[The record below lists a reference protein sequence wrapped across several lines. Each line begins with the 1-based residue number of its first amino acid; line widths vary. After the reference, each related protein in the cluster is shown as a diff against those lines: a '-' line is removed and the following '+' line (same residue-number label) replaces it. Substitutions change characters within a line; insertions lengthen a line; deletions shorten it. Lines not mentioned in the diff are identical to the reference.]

1 MPPQEEETSKEEDKL
16 NSDDKNKPVETEGF
30 NPSEFKLAI
39 NFLEQIP
46 FNKALG
52 LRPTKL
58 SQDYCEFKM
67 NMKDDLIGNFLQGIL
82 HGGAISTALDVTGGA
97 MALVAA
103 WQSLKDRD
111 VPSSERPKTL
121 SKLGTIDMRVDFL
134 QPGKGKEFTIGATLL
149 RIGNKVAVTRM
160 EFKNEKNDLI
170 AVGTGTY
177 LCG

>member
-1 MPPQEEETSKEEDKL
+1 MSTNSNSL
-16 NSDDKNKPVETEGF
+16 NEAAVVADENKAVEAEGF
-30 NPSEFKLAI
+30 SRTEYNIAI

-46 FNKALG
+46 FNKLLG

-58 SQDYCEFKM
+58 SDDYCEFKM

-97 MALVAA
+97 MAMVAA
-103 WQSLKDRD
+103 WKRLKEHE
-111 VPSSERPKTL
+111 VPKAERPKTL
-121 SKLGTIDMRVDFL
+121 AKLGTIDMRVDFL

-160 EFKNEKNDLI
+160 ELKNEKKELI

>member
-1 MPPQEEETSKEEDKL
+1 MSTET
-16 NSDDKNKPVETEGF
+16 NSVEQAKDVETQGF
-30 NPSEFKLAI
+30 NPSEYNIAI

-46 FNKALG
+46 FNKVLG
-52 LRPTKL
+52 LKQTKL
-58 SQDYCEFKM
+58 SQDYCEFEMK
-67 NMKDDLIGNFLQGIL
+67 MKDDLIGNFLQGIL

-97 MALVAA
+97 MAMVAA
-103 WQSLKDRD
+103 WQRLKDQNI
-111 VPSSERPKTL
+111 PSSGRPKTL

-134 QPGKGKEFTIGATLL
+134 RPGKGKEFTIGATLL

-160 EFKNEKNDLI
+160 EFKNEKDDLI

>member
-1 MPPQEEETSKEEDKL
+1 MSTE
-16 NSDDKNKPVETEGF
+16 VETQGF
-30 NPSEFKLAI
+30 NPSEYNIAI

-46 FNKALG
+46 FNKVLG
-52 LRPTKL
+52 LKPTKL
-58 SQDYCEFKM
+58 SQDYCEFTMK
-67 NMKDDLIGNFLQGIL
+67 MKDDLIGNFLQGIL

-97 MALVAA
+97 MAMVAA
-103 WQSLKDRD
+103 WQRLKDQQ

-160 EFKNEKNDLI
+160 EFKNELGDLL

>member
-1 MPPQEEETSKEEDKL
+1 MSVEDNSSKKEQEVDTQW
-16 NSDDKNKPVETEGF
+16 F
-30 NPSEFKLAI
+30 NPSEYNIAI

-46 FNKALG
+46 FNKVLG

-58 SQDYCEFKM
+58 SDDYCEFKM
-67 NMKDDLIGNFLQGIL
+67 KMKDDLIGNFLQGIL

-97 MALVAA
+97 MAMVAA
-103 WQSLKDRD
+103 WQRLKDQKI
-111 VPSSERPKTL
+111 PSSERPKTL
-121 SKLGTIDMRVDFL
+121 AKLGTIDMRVDFL
-134 QPGKGKEFTIGATLL
+134 QPGKGKEFTVGATLL

-160 EFKNEKNDLI
+160 EFKNEKDELI